1 MLSMAHNFVRW
12 GIQSPVELSSITGWG
27 LNLDKRYSKD
37 RGKNGYKVIK
47 LFIYL
52 CFIATVFVSVQADKG
67 SSMAV
72 CAGPKRQ
79 VQFLRWPN
87 H

>member
-37 RGKNGYKVIK
+37 RRKNGYKVI
-47 LFIYL
+47 
-52 CFIATVFVSVQADKG
+52 
-67 SSMAV
+67 
-72 CAGPKRQ
+72 
-79 VQFLRWPN
+79 
-87 H
+87 